1 MKEILIQQQE
11 QQKALMSTNLSNKNN
26 NNNNI
31 TNNDNNNSNNNSSRD
46 SLSTGDIAQ
55 SQSEGSKTSNPNLS
69 AAVVAATEANEK
81 EFLKTQKLQAELLL
95 VQQQLSQKSRELLEK
110 EESLLFDMRDFK
122 NLQKAEKEKANAKIY
137 LSSIDNLASLKPQNE
152 ESISK
157 LREKSRAISAITI
170 KSQLVQGTLYDFVFI
185 FSVNYFD
192 FYEYCFRLILSL
204 IFI

>member
-1 MKEILIQQQE
+1 MQKLVNQMKDIIIQQQE
-11 QQKALMSTNLSNKNN
+11 QHKALMNTTLSNKNN
-26 NNNNI
+26 NNNNS

-55 SQSEGSKTSNPNLS
+55 SQSEGAKTSNPNLS

-81 EFLKTQKLQAELLL
+81 DFLKTQKLQAELLL

-152 ESISK
+152 ESILK

-170 KSQLVQGTLYDFVFI
+170 KSQLVQGILFFI
-185 FSVNYFD
+185 RHENNCY
-192 FYEYCFRLILSL
+192 LILK
-204 IFI
+204 

>member
-1 MKEILIQQQE
+1 MKDIIIQQQE
-11 QQKALMSTNLSNKNN
+11 QHKALMSTTLSNKN

-55 SQSEGSKTSNPNLS
+55 SQSEGAKTSNPNLS

-81 EFLKTQKLQAELLL
+81 DFLKTQKLQAELLL

-152 ESISK
+152 ESILK

-170 KSQLVQGTLYDFVFI
+170 KSQLVQGTSF
-185 FSVNYFD
+185 N
-192 FYEYCFRLILSL
+192 
-204 IFI
+204 